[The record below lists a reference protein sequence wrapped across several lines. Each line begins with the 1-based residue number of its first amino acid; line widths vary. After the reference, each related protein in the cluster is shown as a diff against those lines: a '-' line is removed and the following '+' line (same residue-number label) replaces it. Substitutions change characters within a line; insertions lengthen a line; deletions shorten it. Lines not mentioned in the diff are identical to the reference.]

1 MHAYALWQDMLEPAN
16 TEWLHIEREN
26 ERRMN
31 ADGDAEVVGVDF
43 NDFVVPGD
51 VYYMQQCVCM
61 LAH

>member
-1 MHAYALWQDMLEPAN
+1 MLEPAN